1 MAKRYFAE
9 HGLPFKEI
17 DVLQDSRGLRD
28 MAALTGQRAVPVIRV
43 GEKAMVGWDETRFE
57 RLRSARTE

>member
-1 MAKRYFAE
+1 
-9 HGLPFKEI
+9 
-17 DVLQDSRGLRD
+17 

-57 RLRSARTE
+57 RLRSAPPE

>member
-9 HGLPFKEI
+9 QKLPFKEI
-17 DVLQDSRGLRD
+17 DVLRDSRGLRD

-43 GEKAMVGWDETRFE
+43 GEQAMVGWDETRFE
-57 RLRSARTE
+57 RLRSARPE

>member
-1 MAKRYFAE
+1 
-9 HGLPFKEI
+9 
-17 DVLQDSRGLRD
+17 

-57 RLRSARTE
+57 RLRRSARTE